1 MFSITDDL
9 TYNPEGLATM
19 QRAHQMA
26 SAILRRDPTTHEH
39 VDRLARIVMKLF
51 DQGLRD
57 VEAIARKAADEEAA
71 ICGMKLPPDYDK
83 LARIRH
89 RWSRLPFH

>member
-9 TYNPEGLATM
+9 TYNSEGLATM
-19 QRAHQMA
+19 RTAHQMA
-26 SAILRRDPTTHEH
+26 SAIIRRDPTTHEH
-39 VDRLARIVMKLF
+39 ADRLARIVMRLF

-57 VEAIARKAADEEAA
+57 VEAIARKAADKEAA
-71 ICGMKLPPDYDK
+71 ICGIKLLPDYHK